1 MDSKKVLE
9 KLENDLT
16 HFLITE
22 MCKKDPTK
30 RTSGEM
36 YKYKGMSI
44 NADVNSKKN
53 DKTIFVRIGVL
64 EAEFK
69 LGSCEKC
76 SGGLAPDEERLIAR
90 WMSSG
95 DNETKLQAVFKQKP
109 KKNKPFII
117 PFDLEHFY
125 ED

>member
-1 MDSKKVLE
+1 MDSKKVLS
-9 KLENDLT
+9 KLEHDLT

-22 MCKKDPTK
+22 MCKADPTK

-36 YKYKGMSI
+36 YKYRGLNISV
-44 NADVNSKKN
+44 DQNSKKVE
-53 DKTIFVRIGVL
+53 KTIFVRIGVL

-76 SGGLAPDEERLIAR
+76 SGGLALQEEKLIKK

-95 DNETKLQAVFKQKP
+95 DNNTKLQMAFTPRNVNQRP
-109 KKNKPFII
+109 PII

-125 ED
+125 S